1 MLFTKRRKTSLRVVI
16 PKFTTAPTCNFVMA
30 RCVLSCF
37 ANTGLVF
44 SARLLFYNHLV
55 VHKHIEPEGILKHH
69 SFILKRY
76 ALLSL
81 HLMSSLHKFNRK
93 KRLIH
98 RFEQPRP
105 KLSMQLDRSVK
116 NISCYLILR
125 HNSPPRLCASAR
137 DDIFVV
143 SGFGQSAHKQNADR
157 RTAYNGNN
165 FTTGLPPCR

>member
-105 KLSMQLDRSVK
+105 KLSMQLDRRIQ
-116 NISCYLILR
+116 NIASYLILG
-125 HNSPPRLCASAR
+125 HAISPPRLRVSAR
-137 DDIFVV
+137 DEKPRDVFNLPSSIFPAP
-143 SGFGQSAHKQNADR
+143 SPGNRNTCRD
-157 RTAYNGNN
+157 TAR
-165 FTTGLPPCR
+165 PPT